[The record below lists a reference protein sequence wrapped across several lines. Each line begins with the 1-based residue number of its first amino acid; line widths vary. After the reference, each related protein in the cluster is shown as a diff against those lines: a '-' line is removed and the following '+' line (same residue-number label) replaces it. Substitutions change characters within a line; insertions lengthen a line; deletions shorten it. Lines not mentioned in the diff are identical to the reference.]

1 MNEKDVL
8 KQSVKVF
15 IGGLFIFSIIGIVLK
30 QVNFPLGFILGY
42 VVSFLSFYTIILMSD
57 FILKMGQTIKY
68 VVMMFILK
76 MLLYA
81 GGFIL
86 AIKLNNIFNLISVFI
101 GYFVIRIT
109 IGILG
114 YLNRK

>member
-1 MNEKDVL
+1 MSENDVL

-15 IGGLFIFSIIGIVLK
+15 IGGLLIFIIVGIALK
-30 QVNFPLGFILGY
+30 QISFPLGFILGY
-42 VVSFLSFYTIILMSD
+42 IVSVLSFYMIILMSD

-76 MLLYA
+76 MVLYA

-86 AIKLNNIFNLISVFI
+86 AIKLDNIFNLISVFF
-101 GYFVIRIT
+101 GYFVIRMT

-114 YLNRK
+114 YLNRQ

>member
-1 MNEKDVL
+1 MNENDVL

-15 IGGLFIFSIIGIVLK
+15 IIGLIIFSIIGIFVK
-30 QVNFPLGFILGY
+30 QVNFILGFILGY
-42 VVSFLSFYTIILMSD
+42 VISVLSFYIIILMSD
-57 FILKMGQTIKY
+57 IILKLGQTVKY
-68 VVMMFILK
+68 VIFMFIIK

-86 AIKLNNIFNLISVFI
+86 ALKFNSIFNLISVFF

-109 IGILG
+109 ISVLG
-114 YLNRK
+114 YLNRE

>member
-8 KQSVKVF
+8 KQSIKVF
-15 IGGLFIFSIIGIVLK
+15 IGGLLIFIIIGVILK
-30 QVNFPLGFILGY
+30 QISFPLGFILGY
-42 VVSFLSFYTIILMSD
+42 IVSALSFYIIILMSD

-76 MLLYA
+76 MLLYV

-86 AIKLNNIFNLISVFI
+86 AIKLDNIFNLISVFF

-114 YLNRK
+114 FLNRQ